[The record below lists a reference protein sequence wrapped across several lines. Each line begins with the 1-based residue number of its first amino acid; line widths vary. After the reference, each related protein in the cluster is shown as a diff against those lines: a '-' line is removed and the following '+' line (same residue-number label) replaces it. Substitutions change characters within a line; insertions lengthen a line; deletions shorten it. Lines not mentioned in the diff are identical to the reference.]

1 MLTIFQIEVTS
12 RCNMACKFCPHPT
25 MTRPKKDMTVQTFK
39 ACKRSLR
46 PSQKVGF
53 HMVGEPLLH
62 PLLLE
67 WVDEIAYDERL
78 LCEVEINTNG
88 LLLTEENV
96 HKILKSGLT
105 KMVIDV
111 TPDKGP
117 PELLERAVAGAYR
130 MLRSDFPKVVVQVV
144 RHKDS
149 PPYPK
154 IIEDL
159 RDEIALCNDTII
171 FVEKFLDTWAGTLEW
186 SKERTAVEVPAVR
199 SLCPEPW
206 NRVSILQNGDVVPCC
221 RDAEGKYV
229 YGNINEQ
236 TLDEIE
242 ATSLKLRELR
252 VLMIRKQWHRLPE
265 PCKSCREWHIP
276 MDRSVFQP

>member
-12 RCNMACKFCPHPT
+12 RCNMACSFCPHPT

-46 PSQKVGF
+46 PGQTVGM

-62 PLLLE
+62 PRLLE
-67 WVDEIAYDERL
+67 WADEISYDGRL
-78 LCEVEINTNG
+78 LCKAEINTNG
-88 LLLTEENV
+88 LLLTQENINR
-96 HKILKSGLT
+96 ILGSALVGMT
-105 KMVIDV
+105 VDV

-117 PELLERAVAGAYR
+117 YELLEKVVAGVHR
-130 MLRSDFPKVVVQVV
+130 MLRTDFPFLRVQVV
-144 RHKDS
+144 RHKNS
-149 PPYPK
+149 PPYPE
-154 IIEDL
+154 IIQDL
-159 RDEIALCNDTII
+159 RDEIALCENTE
-171 FVEKFLDTWAGTLEW
+171 FVEKFLDTWAGSVEW
-186 SKERTAVEVPAVR
+186 SMDRTNVSVPEVR

-221 RDAEGKYV
+221 RDAHGEYV
-229 YGNINEQ
+229 YGNINDM

-242 ATSLKLRELR
+242 DTSPKLRELR
-252 VLMIRKQWHRLPE
+252 LLMIRKQWHLLPE